1 MSYQSIGNNIIELNT
16 TLSTNNYAAKLVS
29 QTKIP
34 FGTVIMADFQS
45 KGKGQRDSSWIS
57 QKSQNL
63 LLSFIIDSSFLDS
76 KSIFYLCKITA
87 LVIREFIYEILQ
99 TDTLIKWPNDILVGN
114 KKIAG
119 ILIENQWKNNNIS
132 SSIVGMGINVNQI
145 IFPSK
150 INAISLKEISGKNYD
165 LRLLLDLLNDIYNR
179 WFTSLKKQK
188 MKLIDDEYHQNLL
201 NFNKWAIY
209 STKESQFKAKLKAV
223 NQLGLLILK
232 LENGKEKSYNLKEII
247 QVI

>member
-1 MSYQSIGNNIIELNT
+1 
-16 TLSTNNYAAKLVS
+16 
-29 QTKIP
+29 
-34 FGTVIMADFQS
+34 
-45 KGKGQRDSSWIS
+45 
-57 QKSQNL
+57 
-63 LLSFIIDSSFLDS
+63 
-76 KSIFYLCKITA
+76 
-87 LVIREFIYEILQ
+87 
-99 TDTLIKWPNDILVGN
+99 
-114 KKIAG
+114 
-119 ILIENQWKNNNIS
+119 
-132 SSIVGMGINVNQI
+132 MGINVNQI
-145 IFPSK
+145 IFPRK

>member
-1 MSYQSIGNNIIELNT
+1 MSYQSIGNNIIKLKT
-16 TLSTNNYAAKLVS
+16 ILSTNNYAAKLLS

-119 ILIENQWKNNNIS
+119 ILIVNQWKNNNIS
-132 SSIVGMGINVNQI
+132 SSIVGMEYVNI
-145 IFPSK
+145 DKFIFRSLF
-150 INAISLKEISGKNYD
+150 ISLKEISGKNYD

-179 WFTSLKKQK
+179 WFTYYALKK
-188 MKLIDDEYHQNLL
+188 
-201 NFNKWAIY
+201 
-209 STKESQFKAKLKAV
+209 
-223 NQLGLLILK
+223 
-232 LENGKEKSYNLKEII
+232 
-247 QVI
+247 